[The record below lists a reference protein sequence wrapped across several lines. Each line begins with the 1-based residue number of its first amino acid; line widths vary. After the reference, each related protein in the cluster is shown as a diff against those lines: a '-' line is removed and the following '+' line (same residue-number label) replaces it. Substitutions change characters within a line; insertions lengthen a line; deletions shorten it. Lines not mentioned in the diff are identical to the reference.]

1 MAVDTYELRKLYK
14 YLRVA
19 DVVDA
24 MDGIGYNNIGLVD
37 PQIQPIWRPMKFYGV
52 AVTLRYVP
60 AHRPMWKLNTT
71 EEIVA
76 SIPSWFSEVGHV
88 RVEPYVQEGSVV
100 VSDCGSAPEMGY
112 WGSNNTL
119 GLVTQGAVGIVTNGY
134 ARDTDEI
141 TLQRTPVVA
150 RYRGRT
156 MFSGRQVDVETQT
169 PIGVGGAQV
178 RPGDMVMCDGD
189 GVVVIPQEIVEEVAI
204 HARAILL
211 HDMRGRRKFY
221 EQLGRSID
229 ETVNVDLV
237 MEYFSQF
244 D

>member
-1 MAVDTYELRKLYK
+1 MTVDTYELRKLYK

-24 MDGIGYNNIGLVD
+24 MDGIGFNNIGLVD
-37 PQIQPIWRPMKFYGV
+37 PHIQPIWRPMKFYGV

-60 AHRPMWKLNTT
+60 AHRPMWKLDTT
-71 EEIVA
+71 AEIVA
-76 SIPSWFSEVGHV
+76 SIPSWFAEVGHL
-88 RVEPYVQEGSVV
+88 RVEEFIQEGSVV

-119 GLVTQGAVGIVTNGY
+119 GLVARGAVGIVTNGY

-141 TLQRTPVVA
+141 TMQKTPVVA

-178 RPGDMVMCDGD
+178 RPGDLVMCDGD
-189 GVVVIPQEIVEEVAI
+189 GVVVVPQEIVEEVAV
-204 HARAILL
+204 HARGVLL
-211 HDMRGRRKFY
+211 HDMRGRRGHY
-221 EQLGRSID
+221 EKLGLPVD
-229 ETVNVDLV
+229 DTVNYEKVE
-237 MEYFSQF
+237 EYFSQF
-244 D
+244 E

>member
-37 PQIQPIWRPMKFYGV
+37 PQIQPLWRPMKFWGV
-52 AVTLRYVP
+52 AATLRYVP
-60 AHRPMWKLNTT
+60 THRPMWDLNST
-71 EEIVA
+71 EEIVGA
-76 SIPSWFSEVGHV
+76 IGSWFKEVGHV
-88 RVEPYVQEGSVV
+88 RIEDYVQEGTVV

-112 WGSNNTL
+112 WGSNNAL
-119 GLVTQGAVGIVTNGY
+119 NLVTRGAVGIVTNGY

-141 TLQRTPVVA
+141 ALEKAPVVA
-150 RYRGRT
+150 RFRGRT
-156 MFSGRQVDVETQT
+156 MFTGRQVDVEAQT

-189 GVVVIPQEIVEEVAI
+189 GVVVVPQEIAEEVAV
-204 HARAILL
+204 HGRAILL
-211 HDMRGRRKFY
+211 HDMRERRKFY
-221 EQLGRSID
+221 EELGRPID
-229 ETVNVDLV
+229 VTVDVELV
-237 MEYFSQF
+237 EEYFSQF
-244 D
+244 E